1 MFVDN
6 VVRYAVLD
14 NIVAS
19 TLRRTRQFVS
29 DSNSRQLVIKT
40 VSFIIANSATYKY
53 AYEFQSTSQCSQ
65 TPPQSL
71 FVHSLTTY
79 TVLHRHSQ
87 NIDIYR
93 VLANH
98 YV

>member
-65 TPPQSL
+65 PPPPNPYS
-71 FVHSLTTY
+71 Y
-79 TVLHRHSQ
+79 TH
-87 NIDIYR
+87 
-93 VLANH
+93 
-98 YV
+98 